1 MYSLFRTMS
10 DKIVHNFKRP
20 HNYNAFTKQIW
31 FTHSQSSV
39 SEEENICGRAAGYWM
54 SSINAHLAEWS
65 KRLLNI
71 QLVEQ
76 AAMTTLCSRERFWE
90 NI

>member
-1 MYSLFRTMS
+1 
-10 DKIVHNFKRP
+10 
-20 HNYNAFTKQIW
+20 
-31 FTHSQSSV
+31 
-39 SEEENICGRAAGYWM
+39 M

-76 AAMTTLCSRERFWE
+76 AAMTTLCSLERILE
-90 NI
+90 NISRGENKIGSISQNQKSKQGIHTYAHTDKI